1 MRNSGLKPF
10 GDPKDCNSRQ
20 DRPGQISKK
29 NWWHSDNMQNK
40 RQEQEKTGDTLIH
53 AEQKRLTKKDVD
65 WLEHDRPY
73 K

>member
-1 MRNSGLKPF
+1 MEVRRIAILDKT
-10 GDPKDCNSRQ
+10 DQ
-20 DRPGQISKK
+20 DKSAK
-29 NWWHSDNMQNK
+29 
-40 RQEQEKTGDTLIH
+40 KTGDTLIH